1 MDTMIQSY
9 MEETEDMLQRAEEC
23 IIRLEAEFSPEEINE
38 LFRIAH
44 TIKGSSHV
52 MGYEAI
58 GNLMHRIEDLLDTV
72 RNGSISFN
80 QDIVSLC
87 FDGLDIA
94 KKMLQTKTE
103 SYAGEFLEEHL
114 EEASS
119 IGEKI
124 QSYISANKTTVK
136 KNKEDTT
143 AAQEKTGIVSA
154 LMNKEPRGKNKFY
167 ITVVLEEDAP
177 MISPVFILVLKN
189 IENIGTL
196 LYSSITDDCLWGAD
210 VDVRILE
217 MILCTDIE
225 EAELYNYFDLFY
237 VEKINIINLNRNV
250 NEINDY
256 YLNET
261 DYSPY
266 LMILK
271 TVMELYRMAF
281 CSHEIKPASEAAD
294 GIKHLQ
300 SQTTEALSRL
310 RNKAKSKAYGKEFND
325 LFGMIKKMLNA
336 KTGNNKKVKA
346 EIRERLIDFIEKMY
360 QGIKG
365 KYIVRYIRLEKG
377 NAENTLKNIMG
388 MINRSSTLIFLI
400 NISMLDILH
409 ENEIKELIR
418 IKGELL
424 ELGVEIGLVT
434 YGSGSR
440 RIINI
445 FDSIK
450 QIDEIKVY
458 SSELEA
464 IFEMFKSDDS
474 YRRLA
479 NRIDRLKYDQRGAEN
494 NTYG

>member
-1 MDTMIQSY
+1 MDTMVQSY

-23 IIRLEAEFSPEEINE
+23 IIRLEVEFSSEEINE

-58 GNLMHRIEDLLDTV
+58 GNLMHKIEDMLDMV

-94 KKMLQTKTE
+94 KKMLQTKAE

-124 QSYISANKTTVK
+124 QSYISVNKTNGKT
-136 KNKEDTT
+136 NREDSA
-143 AAQEKTGIVSA
+143 AAQEKTGIVST

-177 MISPVFILVLKN
+177 MISPVFILVLKS

-210 VDVRILE
+210 EDVRILE

-237 VEKINIINLNRNV
+237 VEKINIINLNRDV

-271 TVMELYRMAF
+271 TVMELYRLAF
-281 CSHEIKPASEAAD
+281 CGSCEIKPNSEAAN

-310 RNKAKSKAYGKEFND
+310 RNKVKSKAYNKEFND
-325 LFGMIKKMLNA
+325 LFGMIKKMFNA
-336 KTGNNKKVKA
+336 KTGINQKVKA
-346 EIRERLIDFIEKMY
+346 NIQERLIDFIEKLY

-365 KYIVRYIRLEKG
+365 KYIVRYIRLEKD
-377 NAENTLKNIMG
+377 NAENALKNIMG
-388 MINRSSTLIFLI
+388 MVNKYSTMIFLI

-424 ELGVEIGLVT
+424 EQGVEIGLVT
-434 YGSGSR
+434 YGSGSK

-450 QIDEIKVY
+450 QIDEIRVY

-464 IFEMFKSDDS
+464 ILGMFKSDDS
-474 YRRLA
+474 YRRMA
-479 NRIDRLKYDQRGAEN
+479 NRIDQLKYESKGC
-494 NTYG
+494 